1 MKQLKTLEIAMA
13 KSKAEAKEK
22 IEDLALTCAM
32 HIAYI
37 TFFDDAKLQKKW
49 RNEIS
54 GYMYRVW
61 GWSLVRTKKCI
72 QTLSASDVEDYLY
85 ETLWMG
91 DKVDRLEHFYLHA
104 VDHNKKLKPSV
115 KLKNLSQAEKEK
127 IAVRIHKLY
136 VDLISDMLS
145 KTYVRS
151 SSERL
156 IQQYM
161 DSSR

>member
-1 MKQLKTLEIAMA
+1 
-13 KSKAEAKEK
+13 
-22 IEDLALTCAM
+22 
-32 HIAYI
+32 
-37 TFFDDAKLQKKW
+37 
-49 RNEIS
+49 
-54 GYMYRVW
+54 
-61 GWSLVRTKKCI
+61 
-72 QTLSASDVEDYLY
+72 
-85 ETLWMG
+85 MG